1 MDLVMKEPPFK
12 TMIKY
17 INVDMYSL
25 MFVVERNLSTFSC
38 LLLSNNNQNWNKSYD
53 INTKYNLNNRWQ
65 NNSIKSFQSISG

>member
-38 LLLSNNNQNWNKSYD
+38 LLLSNNNQK
-53 INTKYNLNNRWQ
+53 
-65 NNSIKSFQSISG
+65 

>member
-25 MFVVERNLSTFSC
+25 MFVVERNFSTFSC
-38 LLLSNNNQNWNKSYD
+38 LLLSNNNQKWNKSYD
-53 INTKYNLNNRWQ
+53 NNTKYNLNNRWQ